1 MSFVF
6 LHGLSLLYRLI
17 SFTKEKTGFEFEYCF
32 PLSDRV
38 YCFPLSDHPNLI
50 SSQCVQVFTNFPTDL
65 GDINYAS
72 SNRFITNIAQEYCF
86 QYSKIPS
93 GQWMYIRKKGGYI
106 CKRIYQHG
114 TSIRRDLKD
123 NLCLKLAW

>member
-17 SFTKEKTGFEFEYCF
+17 SFPKGKTGFEFEYCF
-32 PLSDRV
+32 PLSDHSNLV
-38 YCFPLSDHPNLI
+38 NSECF
-50 SSQCVQVFTNFPTDL
+50 QVFTNFPTDL
-65 GDINYAS
+65 GDISYAS

-93 GQWMYIRKKGGYI
+93 GHIDVY
-106 CKRIYQHG
+106 
-114 TSIRRDLKD
+114 
-123 NLCLKLAW
+123 